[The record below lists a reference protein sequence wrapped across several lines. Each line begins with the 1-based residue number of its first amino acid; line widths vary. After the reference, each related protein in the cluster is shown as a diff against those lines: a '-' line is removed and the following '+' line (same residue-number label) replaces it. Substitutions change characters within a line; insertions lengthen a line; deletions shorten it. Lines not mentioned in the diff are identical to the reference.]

1 MNYHLMPGTFIG
13 ECRRIRDESEID
25 SELFFPKALK
35 TGLSGRSSDSS
46 RFHEAFPSHIA
57 EQWQVIVKP
66 SSLERSGI
74 TAAGTVA
81 DSHRVP
87 FSLQ

>member
-1 MNYHLMPGTFIG
+1 MKPSQ
-13 ECRRIRDESEID
+13 E
-25 SELFFPKALK
+25 KA
-35 TGLSGRSSDSS
+35 R
-46 RFHEAFPSHIA
+46 
-57 EQWQVIVKP
+57 QWQVIKEP

-81 DSHRVP
+81 DYNRIP